1 MPFGIVTCF
10 RRCLPLFFASLSFLA
25 LPTGNGSRRVIFTTS
40 LRETNPP
47 GIISAVT
54 SQGKLMTELKAAGRF
69 GTLLFSEAVIIDGQ
83 WHRVGLTWD
92 GSTRTLFVDNVEVA
106 KGTQGTLVGSTGS
119 LQIGAGKNLESGS
132 LWSGLIDDVKIY
144 DRAMVP

>member
-1 MPFGIVTCF
+1 
-10 RRCLPLFFASLSFLA
+10 
-25 LPTGNGSRRVIFTTS
+25 
-40 LRETNPP
+40 
-47 GIISAVT
+47 
-54 SQGKLMTELKAAGRF
+54 MTELKAAGRF